1 MGLRLSSLLRNNNTD
16 LELLILYPENSLKFS
31 INLIILGMLLFR
43 FDRRNIALSANK
55 ELR

>member
-16 LELLILYPENSLKFS
+16 LELLILYLENSLKFS

-43 FDRRNIALSANK
+43 FDRKNIALSANK